1 MRVGVIIVAAGE
13 GKRIGSKI
21 PKPFIEIGGVPIL
34 TLTLRPFQLIETVEE
49 IVVVVKK
56 DWVAYTQKEVV
67 KKFCITKVSKII
79 EGGEKRQ
86 DSVKNGLD
94 VVKGDII
101 AIHDGARPFISPQFL
116 SSIIEECKK
125 SGAVIPALPVNE
137 TLKKVEKGFVKE
149 TIDRR
154 EIYRVQTPQVFRSNI
169 IRSAYRQA
177 SHDGYYGTD
186 DASLVERIGIRVRVI
201 AGLYNNIKITTKED
215 LAYAEA
221 IIKMQRSRY
230 LEGIAPT

>member
-1 MRVGVIIVAAGE
+1 MKDEVGVIIVAAGE

-34 TLTLRPFQLIETVEE
+34 TLTLRPFQLIETVKE

-56 DWVAYTQKEVV
+56 DWVSYTREEVV
-67 KKFCITKVSKII
+67 KRFCITKVSKII
-79 EGGEKRQ
+79 GGGERRQ

-94 VVKGDII
+94 VVEGDII
-101 AIHDGARPFISPQFL
+101 AIHDGARPFILPQFL

-125 SGAVIPALPVNE
+125 SGAVIPAIPVNE
-137 TLKKVEKGFVKE
+137 TLKKVEKGFVRE

-177 SHDGYYGTD
+177 SQDGYYGTD
-186 DASLVERIGIRVRVI
+186 DASLVERVGIRVKVI
-201 AGLYNNIKITTKED
+201 TGLYSNIKITTRED
-215 LAYAEA
+215 LIYAET
-221 IIKMQRSRY
+221 ILLMQKSKVRSN
-230 LEGIAPT
+230 